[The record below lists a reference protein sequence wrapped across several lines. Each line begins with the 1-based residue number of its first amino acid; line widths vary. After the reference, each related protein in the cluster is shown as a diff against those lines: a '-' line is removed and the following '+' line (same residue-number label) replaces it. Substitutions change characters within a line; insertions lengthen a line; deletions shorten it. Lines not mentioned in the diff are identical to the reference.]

1 MQINVRLSE
10 SYHEVVMDIDPSGLP
25 AYSSREAT
33 SSSIAVSGPRDLVT
47 HSYSLTNKQG
57 KKWVTLN
64 VLSKARS
71 PNSLPHILEGM
82 PIRGS
87 VELDLSEETSMKS
100 IGVTVSINVSYYMMS
115 FGMMTVRFCRS

>member
-1 MQINVRLSE
+1 
-10 SYHEVVMDIDPSGLP
+10 MDIDPSELP

-33 SSSIAVSGPRDLVT
+33 TGSIAISGPRDFVT
-47 HSYSLTNKQG
+47 HSYPLTNKQG

-71 PNSLPHILEGM
+71 PNSLPHILEWM
-82 PIRGS
+82 SIRGS

-100 IGVTVSINVSYYMMS
+100 IGVTVSINVPYYMVP
-115 FGMMTVRFCRS
+115 FGMTTVRFCRS